1 MFAVTTAEN
10 GLRALEQ
17 LGLIGDENPSTMEGN
32 VRTNFF
38 FFFLLSFLFAFFS
51 PEIQQ

>member
-32 VRTNFF
+32 VRTIF